1 MKLKVYLKDHLWA
14 AINLGVIMFI
24 INLMLVSSTVLAE
37 SIYEIIYMNIL
48 VLSVSLAFLL
58 FRYNI
63 WKWNYQEFNDALN
76 KEEDIDL
83 VLPKGDNFQIKL
95 IKAVIELKNKKTYE
109 EINKLKDEL
118 NEINDYITKWI
129 HELKIPISV
138 CELIIDKIEENSEAY
153 SDVSEEL
160 RGELARIKFLIEQ
173 VLYVGRASSYS
184 EDLMINEVN
193 LEKVVR
199 DVVKKNSFF
208 FISKKIDLRLDNIN
222 FNVMTDKKWIS
233 YILEQI
239 INNACKYVDEK
250 GLIQIYA
257 EENEEEVKLHIK
269 DNGIGI
275 LPKDINRV
283 FDKGFTG
290 ENGRKVAKSTGM
302 GLYFSQNMAQ
312 KLNHSIQATSE
323 VGKYTEFTI
332 VFYKLSDYFMI

>member
-24 INLMLVSSTVLAE
+24 INLILVSSTVLAE

-63 WKWNYQEFNDALN
+63 WKWNCQEFNDALN

-129 HELKIPISV
+129 HEIKIPISV

-193 LEKVVR
+193 LEKAVR

-257 EENEEEVKLHIK
+257 EENEEEVRLHIK

-323 VGKYTEFTI
+323 VDKYTEFTI